1 MDSREHSPHQ
11 PFAFLFFS
19 KSIQCFTHY
28 SRWAFHGQE
37 GPWALHY
44 SFKPHSR
51 NVNLCISA
59 FPFPANEFICL
70 DKWQPSADPL
80 KSITASKIK
89 GTANELFGDN
99 HCLNSSFDWLSACCP
114 LNLFFNMLEWPEGP
128 LSLPVEHSGH
138 FKMSSEHYFFSF
150 AFFFFLFATFST
162 RVAFFLLLL
171 LLHRYSAANCRACWQ
186 KQFSQNHRVYLK
198 GQQQP
203 KHKHWEKKF
212 WLPNSRK

>member
-150 AFFFFLFATFST
+150 AFFFFSLCY
-162 RVAFFLLLL
+162 FFLPEWLFFVVVVVAPL
-171 LLHRYSAANCRACWQ
+171 
-186 KQFSQNHRVYLK
+186 FSCKLSSMLAEAI
-198 GQQQP
+198 QP
-203 KHKHWEKKF
+203 KSQGLSKG
-212 WLPNSRK
+212 STAAQT

>member
-1 MDSREHSPHQ
+1 MDSRELIPISLLL
-11 PFAFLFFS
+11 LFFS
-19 KSIQCFTHY
+19 KCIQCFTHH

-37 GPWALHY
+37 GPRALHY

-99 HCLNSSFDWLSACCP
+99 HCLNSSFEWLSACCP
-114 LNLFFNMLEWPEGP
+114 LNLLFNMLERPEGP

-138 FKMSSEHYFFSF
+138 FKMSSEHC
-150 AFFFFLFATFST
+150 FFFFCLFFSLFATFST
-162 RVAFFLLLL
+162 SMAFCCTVFQL
-171 LLHRYSAANCRACWQ
+171 Q
-186 KQFSQNHRVYLK
+186 II
-198 GQQQP
+198 
-203 KHKHWEKKF
+203 KHVGRSNPAKIIG
-212 WLPNSRK
+212 SI